1 MKMAKRAVSVAISV
15 ISATLAGC
23 QAYVGTYTV
32 GPDGTVRT
40 NTRYWQARPWITSD
54 EDLGGDGRLPREQT
68 VHVSGFSGVG
78 AEQQRPDWC
87 WAAAIH
93 MVLDHAG
100 ISASQREIVRTIFPD
115 YERRGYASAS
125 QGRILDAL
133 NRFVYDRSGQT
144 RRLYPVA
151 LQANPW
157 NNYQFITT
165 IDGGYPVI
173 AGLKKGTDSF
183 GHIVVVYE
191 VSFRQFD
198 QYQVG
203 ISEVSFYDPFDG
215 STDMLTGRE
224 FSERL
229 SFAIA
234 TNVY

>member
-1 MKMAKRAVSVAISV
+1 MKNGRHVVSLVISAISV
-15 ISATLAGC
+15 AVVGC
-23 QAYVGTYTV
+23 QAHWGTYTV
-32 GPDGTVRT
+32 APDGTVRT

-68 VHVSGFSGVG
+68 VYVSRFSGVG

-87 WAAAIH
+87 WAAAVH

-115 YERRGYASAS
+115 YERRGYASAT

-133 NRFVYDRSGQT
+133 NRFVYDRTGMA

-165 IDGGYPVI
+165 INAGYPVL
-173 AGLKKGTDSF
+173 AGLKKTTDGF
-183 GHIVVVYE
+183 GHIVVVHE
-191 VSFRQFD
+191 VSFRQFEHN
-198 QYQVG
+198 QIG
-203 ISEVSFYDPFDG
+203 ISEVSFYDPYDG
-215 STDMLTGRE
+215 STDTLSGRE
-224 FSERL
+224 FAERL

>member
-1 MKMAKRAVSVAISV
+1 MNTAASRLAPALCV
-15 ISATLAGC
+15 ILAAC
-23 QAYVGTYTV
+23 QAYWGTYTV
-32 GPDGTVRT
+32 NPDGTVRT

-54 EDLGGDGRLPREQT
+54 EDLGGDGPLPREQT
-68 VHVSGFSGVG
+68 VYVSGFNGVG

-87 WAAAIH
+87 WAAAIN

-115 YERRGYASAS
+115 YERRGYASAT

-133 NRFVYDRSGQT
+133 NRFVYDRTGAT

-151 LQANPW
+151 LQANQW

-165 IDGGYPVI
+165 IDAGYPVI
-173 AGLKKGTDSF
+173 AGMKKSTDGF
-183 GHIVVVYE
+183 GHIVVVHE

-198 QYQVG
+198 QYQAG
-203 ISEVSFYDPFDG
+203 ISEVSFYDPYDG
-215 STDMLTGRE
+215 STDTLSGRE
-224 FSERL
+224 FAEQL